1 MPTMKPWTLFRNHFV
16 DFYNFLSNDPTP
28 KIFIKN
34 PSNSCQT
41 VYTMF
46 VGGGALAKHNL
57 TRVGNWVQIPD
68 TNNF

>member
-1 MPTMKPWTLFRNHFV
+1 
-16 DFYNFLSNDPTP
+16 LSNDPTP

-41 VYTMF
+41 VYTTF

-68 TNNF
+68 TNNQDA